1 MILLGLKYLNEH
13 PLKIIHYDLKPSNIM
28 FHEGEIKI
36 GDFGLC
42 KNMQDQDQTKMELTS
57 QGVGY
62 LIFIQDILVPAAR
75 VFPRQPP
82 GSQDFHKSR
91 YLVRRSHFVRNT
103 VCSET
108 LRT

>member
-1 MILLGLKYLNEH
+1 MILMGLKYLNEH

-57 QGVGY
+57 
-62 LIFIQDILVPAAR
+62 
-75 VFPRQPP
+75 
-82 GSQDFHKSR
+82 
-91 YLVRRSHFVRNT
+91 
-103 VCSET
+103 
-108 LRT
+108 